1 MLALVDG
8 ALGGTPYEAAAREV
22 LAAAAAHPS
31 DERRGLAAERRS
43 GLAGVL
49 VYGVYAGAAGAGRL
63 HLMLVAPNARRAG
76 VGSALLER
84 AVGRLRTEGARFL
97 VAEVP
102 DETALLDGC
111 RSFLF
116 ARDFFE
122 EARVADLVREGVAL
136 TFLRRPL
143 R

>member
-1 MLALVDG
+1 MDG
-8 ALGGTPYEAAAREV
+8 ALGGTPYWAAAREV
-22 LAAAAAHPS
+22 LAAAAEHPS
-31 DERRGLAAERRS
+31 EEQRGLAAERA
-43 GLAGVL
+43 GALAGVL

-63 HLMLVAPNARRAG
+63 HLVLVSPNARRAG
-76 VGSALLER
+76 VGTALLER

-97 VAEVP
+97 LAEVP
-102 DETALLDGC
+102 DEAALLGGG

-116 ARDFFE
+116 ARDFYE
-122 EARVADLVREGVAL
+122 EARVPDLVREGVAL

>member
-1 MLALVDG
+1 VYG
-8 ALGGTPYEAAAREV
+8 ALGGTPYWAAAREV
-22 LAAAAAHPS
+22 LTAAAQHPS
-31 DERRGLAAERRS
+31 EEQRGLAAER
-43 GLAGVL
+43 GGALLGVL

-63 HLMLVAPNARRAG
+63 HLVLVAPNARRAA
-76 VGSALLER
+76 VGTALLER
-84 AVGRLRTEGARFL
+84 AAGRLRTEGARFL
-97 VAEVP
+97 LAEVP
-102 DETALLDGC
+102 DDAPLLGAY

-122 EARVADLVREGVAL
+122 EARVPDLVREGVAL